1 MTVDLTPTSDQPL
14 TPAEARALTDRAVG
28 MARDLWQDLCRLY
41 TGRAWSALGYGSW
54 DDYCSAEL
62 RGGIALPRE
71 DRPTVVRSLRD
82 AGLSIRAIASA
93 TGADRNTVR
102 EDLKPQ
108 VGEFHP
114 VHPPAEII
122 GVNGKR
128 YQPPP
133 ERSPLTV
140 KDWVEQDEPGFFEA
154 MAWRKAFRRASSR
167 WLSFF
172 AEWDPVKVVE
182 KFATDDDVEYLDHI
196 QSLEDSAARWFSR
209 LRAARSSN
217 HPAGS
222 GLRVVGGRR

>member
-1 MTVDLTPTSDQPL
+1 
-14 TPAEARALTDRAVG
+14 

-41 TGRAWSALGYGSW
+41 TGRAWDALGYGSW

-62 RGGIALPRE
+62 RGGITLPRE

-82 AGLSIRAIASA
+82 AGLSTRAIASA
-93 TGADRNTVR
+93 VGVSDFTVR
-102 EDLKPQ
+102 EDLSTARNHAVEPSSPT
-108 VGEFHP
+108 GGNPP
-114 VHPPAEII
+114 VDPPAEIL

-133 ERSPLTV
+133 ERPPLTV
-140 KDWVEQDEPGFFEA
+140 KDWVEQEEPGFFEA
-154 MAWRKAFRRASSR
+154 MAWRKAFRNSTSR

-182 KFATDDDVEYLDHI
+182 KFAHDDDVEYLDHI
-196 QSLEDSAARWFSR
+196 QSLEDSAKRWFAE
-209 LRAARSSN
+209 LRAARSG